1 MLTSRHKITPEGV
14 STENHQREEASR
26 CQVETQNA
34 PENQDQNWLF
44 CFPLLVLSIN
54 AYLLKIHKV
63 YKAF

>member
-34 PENQDQNWLF
+34 PENKDQN
-44 CFPLLVLSIN
+44 
-54 AYLLKIHKV
+54 
-63 YKAF
+63 